1 VIDLPF
7 VREEALPPNLA
18 VSTITLAEL
27 SAGPHATDDP
37 GERAARQH
45 RLQQAE
51 ATFDAIP
58 FDEEAARAYGR
69 VYAAVVAGG
78 KKARGRRAL
87 DLMIAATAVA
97 SDLPL
102 YTRNPDDFAGRIGR
116 ASSIVDGW
124 TACEARREVEGP
136 LPSNGAA

>member
-102 YTRNPDDFAGRIGR
+102 YTRNPKDFEGLDGLLELLLVPPSSRRGTGR
-116 ASSIVDGW
+116 
-124 TACEARREVEGP
+124 
-136 LPSNGAA
+136 